1 MLQASFRIVIILSFL
16 FMTAC
21 ETTDST
27 LRGQGHDEA
36 YVQGFHDG
44 RHSGM
49 KEAGNAWEHYIRDH
63 ERYAS
68 DEQYAIGWNEGEI
81 EGKHLQVQ
89 AQSIG
94 DAMGG
99 AYTGYRVG
107 EEVDK
112 NSPHP
117 KKAAKDAMKGV
128 DPSVFKN
135 LEK

>member
-99 AYTGYRVG
+99 AYTGCRVG
-107 EEVDK
+107 EAYHSRK
-112 NSPHP
+112 RN
-117 KKAAKDAMKGV
+117 
-128 DPSVFKN
+128 
-135 LEK
+135 

>member
-1 MLQASFRIVIILSFL
+1 MRN
-16 FMTAC
+16 
-21 ETTDST
+21 
-27 LRGQGHDEA
+27 QGHSEA

-68 DEQYAIGWNEGEI
+68 DEQYAIGWSEGEA
-81 EGKHLQVQ
+81 EGKHLQAQ

-99 AYTGYRVG
+99 SYTGYRVG
-107 EEVDK
+107 QEVDK

-117 KKAAKDAMKGV
+117 KEAAKDAMKGV
-128 DPSVFKN
+128 DPSVFKS